1 MKINSYS
8 TYQITNISKKETNNE
23 IKKVDNKADD
33 KKVGVV
39 LGYGVDKDGF
49 FTSDFNKA
57 AGIPDNYKIHSD
69 TLKNLVDRNNNSL
82 RAYRKYYEIDI
93 AKTVNNAYTL
103 FSQVVSEDFLNSKDF
118 FNTEDIKQFPQ
129 GYIQARSDEIK
140 INKILHSPDDYE
152 NNHGMTFQNELYQ
165 THHPLFYS
173 FDNDDK
179 TLPNTNVFPPDN
191 IKQDPRFSGYFGDY
205 DEARQNYIN
214 ENGEISK
221 GGLLIGILKS
231 NPTLIEGESTYK
243 GKLSGYDRK
252 ISSATFF
259 AFDKALGMQ
268 VMARGENGF
277 MSAEVERMPRW
288 LKDYVKLNAYD
299 KPLSQR
305 SAILGSANYTK
316 TLYSLNSGFF
326 SSNKKAEEK
335 QADEFMRKIRELM
348 GLENPNKNISELN
361 YDEFLKLAFSFSQ
374 NKVSNIRL
382 FDIKV

>member
-1 MKINSYS
+1 MKISANSYS
-8 TYQITNISKKETNNE
+8 IYQTINVNKKETNNE
-23 IKKVDNKADD
+23 IKKVDD

-69 TLKNLVDRNNNSL
+69 TLKNLVENNEKSYL
-82 RAYRKYYEIDI
+82 AHRPFYEIDI
-93 AKTVNNAYTL
+93 AKSVGNAYKVL
-103 FSQVVSEDFLNSKDF
+103 SQVVSEDFLNSKEF
-118 FNTEDIKQFPQ
+118 FDTEDIKQFPQ

-140 INKILHSPDDYE
+140 INKILHSSDDYE

-191 IKQDPRFSGYFGDY
+191 VKQDPRFSGYFGDY
-205 DEARQNYIN
+205 DVAKQNYIN

-231 NPTLIEGESTYK
+231 NPTLIEEESTYK

-259 AFDKALGMQ
+259 AFDKALGM
-268 VMARGENGF
+268 
-277 MSAEVERMPRW
+277 
-288 LKDYVKLNAYD
+288 
-299 KPLSQR
+299 
-305 SAILGSANYTK
+305 
-316 TLYSLNSGFF
+316 
-326 SSNKKAEEK
+326 
-335 QADEFMRKIRELM
+335 
-348 GLENPNKNISELN
+348 
-361 YDEFLKLAFSFSQ
+361 
-374 NKVSNIRL
+374 
-382 FDIKV
+382 